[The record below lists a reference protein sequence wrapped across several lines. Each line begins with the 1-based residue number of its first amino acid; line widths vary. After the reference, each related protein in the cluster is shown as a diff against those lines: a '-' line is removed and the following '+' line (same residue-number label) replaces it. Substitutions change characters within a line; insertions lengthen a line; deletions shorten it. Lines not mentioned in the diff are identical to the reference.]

1 MKLIS
6 FLFVIAVSFPSAALG
21 QGTITPASE
30 FYDVKYDT
38 TADPYAQL
46 NAAKAD
52 ATTSGRRILLDV
64 GGEWCSW
71 CHRLD
76 GFFRKDPDL
85 ADLLKKNYVALKVN
99 FSPSKRNEKFLSQ
112 FPQISGY
119 PHIFVLDAKGK
130 LLHSQDTGLLEE
142 GKGYSKQ
149 KMVAFLEQWGA
160 KRK

>member
-6 FLFVIAVSFPSAALG
+6 FVFVIAVSFPSAALG

-64 GGEWCSW
+64 GG
-71 CHRLD
+71 
-76 GFFRKDPDL
+76 
-85 ADLLKKNYVALKVN
+85 A
-99 FSPSKRNEKFLSQ
+99 
-112 FPQISGY
+112 
-119 PHIFVLDAKGK
+119 
-130 LLHSQDTGLLEE
+130 
-142 GKGYSKQ
+142 
-149 KMVAFLEQWGA
+149 
-160 KRK
+160 